1 MNTAVVGILLLLIAG
16 LAGAFLY
23 IRKLRAK
30 SDESAKKLQVATSEV
45 SSLQSSLKDVKSEV
59 EASTQKLEEEKK
71 VKKAELTRIAADRKA
86 EKARRDALE
95 KMKNAKIAEL
105 SAKQKRHE
113 AEIAKTEAR
122 RRAALKEADAA
133 RAKAKAARTEANT
146 AITNAKRS
154 KQLADNAKRIADQ
167 RARRAGIEISRAKT
181 QQSRAAKDA
190 AMARQRVARAAK
202 DVASAK
208 AQVRGVNIKRTFED
222 AARYNAVPGYY
233 TSGHK
238 WAGDQFNVSDP
249 NVCRSIAQKKRLAVW
264 GHRNSLH
271 PNKKYKNSCYFYH
284 SGPKYA
290 GNGNDRIH
298 MIGCAFG
305 GNPRTGCSAP
315 KRLFGKRLVKGVKR
329 VPSTPKISVRRGKK
343 TPQSF
348 QNAARYNAVPGYF
361 RSGFK
366 FAGDQFNVSDPNVCK
381 RIAQQKRV
389 AVWGHR
395 NSLHGNKKY
404 KNSCYFYHSGPKYAG
419 DGNDRIHMIGCAFG
433 GNPRTGCSA
442 PKRVFGKKLVKGVK
456 KTQGSLQNRRYG
468 LLGGRNKKWCA
479 DENHKGRIT
488 CNRGGIG
495 GWERFTVHNLGNN
508 QVALKG
514 GRNGKWC
521 ADEGNRVVCN
531 RNGIGGWERFT
542 VKNLGNNEFA
552 LKGGRNGK
560 WCADEGGRIIC
571 NRGGIGAWEKFK
583 FKPV

>member
-30 SDESAKKLQVATSEV
+30 SDERAKKLQVATSEV

-71 VKKAELTRIAADRKA
+71 AKKAELTRIAADRKA

-105 SAKQKRHE
+105 SAKQKQHE

-122 RRAALKEADAA
+122 SRSALKEADAA
-133 RAKAKAARTEANT
+133 RAKAKAARTQANR
-146 AITNAKRS
+146 AIANAKRS
-154 KQLADNAKRIADQ
+154 KQLADKAKRIADQ
-167 RARRAGIEISRAKT
+167 RARQAGIEISRAKT
-181 QQSRAAKDA
+181 QQSRAAKDAAMARQRVARAAKEA

-222 AARYNAVPGYY
+222 AARYNAVPGFY
-233 TSGHK
+233 TSGYK

-271 PNKKYKNSCYFYH
+271 GNKKYKNSCYFYH

-290 GNGNDRIH
+290 GNGNDRVH

-305 GNPRTGCSAP
+305 GNPKTGCSAP
-315 KRLFGKRLVKGVKR
+315 KRVFGKKMVRGVKK
-329 VPSTPKISVRRGKK
+329 VASTPKISVRRGKK

-361 RSGFK
+361 KNQYK
-366 FAGDQFNVSDPNVCK
+366 FAGDQLNVSDPNVCK
-381 RIAQQKRV
+381 RIAQQRRLR
-389 AVWGHR
+389 VWGHR
-395 NSLHGNKKY
+395 NSLHGDKRY
-404 KNSCYFYHSGPKYAG
+404 KNSCYFYHSGPKYGG

-442 PKRVFGKKLVKGVK
+442 PPRLKRA
-456 KTQGSLQNRRYG
+456 RR
-468 LLGGRNKKWCA
+468 
-479 DENHKGRIT
+479 
-488 CNRGGIG
+488 
-495 GWERFTVHNLGNN
+495 F
-508 QVALKG
+508 
-514 GRNGKWC
+514 
-521 ADEGNRVVCN
+521 
-531 RNGIGGWERFT
+531 
-542 VKNLGNNEFA
+542 
-552 LKGGRNGK
+552 
-560 WCADEGGRIIC
+560 
-571 NRGGIGAWEKFK
+571 
-583 FKPV
+583 

>member
-1 MNTAVVGILLLLIAG
+1 MVGILLLLISG

-23 IRKLRAK
+23 IMKLRAK
-30 SDESAKKLQVATSEV
+30 SDESAKKLQAATGEV

-59 EASTQKLEEEKK
+59 ESSTQKLEEEKK
-71 VKKAELTRIAADRKA
+71 AKKAELTRIAADRKA

-105 SAKQKRHE
+105 SAKQKQHE

-133 RAKAKAARTEANT
+133 RAKAKAARTEADR
-146 AITNAKRS
+146 AIANAKRS

-167 RARRAGIEISRAKT
+167 RARQAGIEISRAKT
-181 QQSRAAKDA
+181 QQSRAAKD
-190 AMARQRVARAAK
+190 V
-202 DVASAK
+202 VSAK
-208 AQVRGVNIKRTFED
+208 AQVQGVNIKRTFED

-233 TSGHK
+233 TSGYK
-238 WAGDQFNVSDP
+238 WAGDQFNVPDP

-271 PNKKYKNSCYFYH
+271 PDKRYKNSCYFYH

-305 GNPRTGCSAP
+305 GNPKTGCSAP
-315 KRLFGKRLVKGVKR
+315 PQLLGKKLVEGV
-329 VPSTPKISVRRGKK
+329 KK

-366 FAGDQFNVSDPNVCK
+366 FAGDQLNVPDPNVCK

-395 NSLHGNKKY
+395 NSLHPDKRY

-442 PKRVFGKKLVKGVK
+442 PPQLFGKKLVEGVK
-456 KTQGSLQNRRYG
+456 KTQGSLQNAARYNAVPGYFKNQYKFAGDQFNVPDPNVCKRIAQQKRVAVWGHRNSLHPDKRYKNSCYFYHSGPKYAGDGNDRIHMIGCAFGGNPRTGCSAPPVKKAKVRRSKSNSLRRAQG
-468 LLGGRNKKWCA
+468 LTREVA
-479 DENHKGRIT
+479 
-488 CNRGGIG
+488 NRHA
-495 GWERFTVHNLGNN
+495 RRH
-508 QVALKG
+508 
-514 GRNGKWC
+514 
-521 ADEGNRVVCN
+521 
-531 RNGIGGWERFT
+531 
-542 VKNLGNNEFA
+542 
-552 LKGGRNGK
+552 
-560 WCADEGGRIIC
+560 
-571 NRGGIGAWEKFK
+571 
-583 FKPV
+583 

>member
-30 SDESAKKLQVATSEV
+30 SDESAKKLQAASSEV

-71 VKKAELTRIAADRKA
+71 AK
-86 EKARRDALE
+86 KARRDALE

-105 SAKQKRHE
+105 SAKQKQHE

-122 RRAALKEADAA
+122 RRSALKEADAA
-133 RAKAKAARTEANT
+133 RAKAKAARTQANR
-146 AITNAKRS
+146 AIANAKRS
-154 KQLADNAKRIADQ
+154 KQLADKAKRIADQ
-167 RARRAGIEISRAKT
+167 RARQAGIEISRAKT

-202 DVASAK
+202 EAAMARQRVARAAKDVASAK
-208 AQVRGVNIKRTFED
+208 AHVRGVNIKRTFED
-222 AARYNAVPGYY
+222 AARYNAVPGFY
-233 TSGHK
+233 TSGYK

-315 KRLFGKRLVKGVKR
+315 KRVFGKKMVRGVKK
-329 VPSTPKISVRRGKK
+329 VASTPKISVRRGKK

-361 RSGFK
+361 KNQYK

-381 RIAQQKRV
+381 RIAQQRRLR
-389 AVWGHR
+389 VWGHR
-395 NSLHGNKKY
+395 NSLHGDKRY
-404 KNSCYFYHSGPKYAG
+404 KNSCYFYHSGPKYGG
-419 DGNDRIHMIGCAFG
+419 DGNDRIHMIRCAFG

-442 PKRVFGKKLVKGVK
+442 PPRLKRA
-456 KTQGSLQNRRYG
+456 RR
-468 LLGGRNKKWCA
+468 
-479 DENHKGRIT
+479 
-488 CNRGGIG
+488 
-495 GWERFTVHNLGNN
+495 F
-508 QVALKG
+508 
-514 GRNGKWC
+514 
-521 ADEGNRVVCN
+521 
-531 RNGIGGWERFT
+531 
-542 VKNLGNNEFA
+542 
-552 LKGGRNGK
+552 
-560 WCADEGGRIIC
+560 
-571 NRGGIGAWEKFK
+571 
-583 FKPV
+583 

>member
-1 MNTAVVGILLLLIAG
+1 MNKAVIGILLLLISG
-16 LAGAFLY
+16 LAGAFVY

-30 SDESAKKLQVATSEV
+30 SAESAEKLQAASSQVT
-45 SSLQSSLKDVKSEV
+45 SLQTSLKDKEDSAEREAQELRKQAAASSE
-59 EASTQKLEEEKK
+59 KLKEEKK
-71 VKKAELTRIAADRKA
+71 AKKAELMRIAAERKA

-95 KMKNAKIAEL
+95 KLKDAKIAEL
-105 SAKQKRHE
+105 SEKQKRHE
-113 AEIAKTEAR
+113 AEIAKTEER
-122 RRAALKEADAA
+122 RQAALKEADAA
-133 RAKAKAARTEANT
+133 RAKASAARSEADR
-146 AITNAKRS
+146 AIANAKRS

-181 QQSRAAKDA
+181 QQSRAAKD
-190 AMARQRVARAAK
+190 VARA
-202 DVASAK
+202 K
-208 AQVRGVNIKRTFED
+208 AEVRGVNIKRTFED

-233 TSGHK
+233 RSGYK
-238 WAGDQFNVSDP
+238 WAGNHFNVSDP

-264 GHRNSLH
+264 GHRNNLH

-305 GNPRTGCSAP
+305 GNPKTGCSAP
-315 KRLFGKRLVKGVKR
+315 KR
-329 VPSTPKISVRRGKK
+329 
-343 TPQSF
+343 
-348 QNAARYNAVPGYF
+348 
-361 RSGFK
+361 
-366 FAGDQFNVSDPNVCK
+366 
-381 RIAQQKRV
+381 
-389 AVWGHR
+389 
-395 NSLHGNKKY
+395 
-404 KNSCYFYHSGPKYAG
+404 
-419 DGNDRIHMIGCAFG
+419 M
-433 GNPRTGCSA
+433 
-442 PKRVFGKKLVKGVK
+442 RVFGVRLGKGVK
-456 KTQGSLQNRRYG
+456 KVPQLLQNRQYG

-479 DENHKGRIT
+479 DENHRGRIT

-571 NRGGIGAWEKFK
+571 NRGGIGAWERFK
-583 FKPV
+583 FQPVSAPPVKTARGRIGGRIVRLASGLTRVRDGRAKKAVSLAIAARAARRLATLNRRGNF

>member
-1 MNTAVVGILLLLIAG
+1 MSKVVIGILLLLISG

-30 SDESAKKLQVATSEV
+30 SDESVKKLQAATSEV

-59 EASTQKLEEEKK
+59 ESSTQKLEEEKK
-71 VKKAELTRIAADRKA
+71 AKKAELTRIAADRKA
-86 EKARRDALE
+86 ENARRDALE

-105 SAKQKRHE
+105 SAKQKQNE
-113 AEIAKTEAR
+113 AKIAKTEAA

-167 RARRAGIEISRAKT
+167 RAKQAGVEISRAKT
-181 QQSRAAKDA
+181 QQSQAA
-190 AMARQRVARAAK
+190 QRVARAAK

-208 AQVRGVNIKRTFED
+208 AQVQGVNITRPFEA
-222 AARYNAVPGYY
+222 AARYNAFPGYY
-233 TSGHK
+233 TSGYK

-249 NVCRSIAQKKRLAVW
+249 NVCRGIAQKKRLAVW
-264 GHRNSLH
+264 GHRNNLH
-271 PNKKYKNSCYFYH
+271 PTKKYKDSCYFYH

-305 GNPRTGCSAP
+305 GNPKTGCSAP
-315 KRLFGKRLVKGVKR
+315 
-329 VPSTPKISVRRGKK
+329 
-343 TPQSF
+343 PQ
-348 QNAARYNAVPGYF
+348 
-361 RSGFK
+361 
-366 FAGDQFNVSDPNVCK
+366 
-381 RIAQQKRV
+381 
-389 AVWGHR
+389 
-395 NSLHGNKKY
+395 LL
-404 KNSCYFYHSGPKYAG
+404 
-419 DGNDRIHMIGCAFG
+419 
-433 GNPRTGCSA
+433 
-442 PKRVFGKKLVKGVK
+442 GKKLVKAVK
-456 KTQGSLQNRRYG
+456 RTQGSLQNGQYG

-479 DENHKGRIT
+479 DENHRGRIT

-495 GWERFTVHNLGNN
+495 DWERFTVHNLGNN

-560 WCADEGGRIIC
+560 WCADERGRIIC
-571 NRGGIGAWEKFK
+571 NRGGIGAWERFK
-583 FKPV
+583 FQPVSAPPIIMKKMGSGLQLIGRAVKRASPRRVSIHRRVR